1 MIIIMVEPKKKI
13 KLNFLLNNYNK
24 IGTPKKKKKKKKQL
38 GVEEG
43 GVGEGSLLHKF

>member
-1 MIIIMVEPKKKI
+1 V
-13 KLNFLLNNYNK
+13 FLKHDNNN
-24 IGTPKKKKKKKKQL
+24 GRAKKKKKKKQL

>member
-1 MIIIMVEPKKKI
+1 MIIIMVE
-13 KLNFLLNNYNK
+13 
-24 IGTPKKKKKKKKQL
+24 PKKKKKKKKQL

>member
-1 MIIIMVEPKKKI
+1 V
-13 KLNFLLNNYNK
+13 FLKHDNNN
-24 IGTPKKKKKKKKQL
+24 GRAKKKKKKKKL

>member
-1 MIIIMVEPKKKI
+1 V
-13 KLNFLLNNYNK
+13 FLKHDNNN
-24 IGTPKKKKKKKKQL
+24 GRAKKKKKKKKQL

>member
-1 MIIIMVEPKKKI
+1 V
-13 KLNFLLNNYNK
+13 FLKHDNNNGRAK
-24 IGTPKKKKKKKKQL
+24 KKKKKKKKQL

>member
-1 MIIIMVEPKKKI
+1 MIIIMVEPKKK
-13 KLNFLLNNYNK
+13 
-24 IGTPKKKKKKKKQL
+24 KKKKKKL

>member
-1 MIIIMVEPKKKI
+1 MIIIMVEP
-13 KLNFLLNNYNK
+13 
-24 IGTPKKKKKKKKQL
+24 KKKKKKKQL

>member
-1 MIIIMVEPKKKI
+1 MKI
-13 KLNFLLNNYNK
+13 KMVFQ
-24 IGTPKKKKKKKKQL
+24 KKKKKKKKQL

>member
-1 MIIIMVEPKKKI
+1 MIIIMV
-13 KLNFLLNNYNK
+13 NQ
-24 IGTPKKKKKKKKQL
+24 KKKKKKKKQL

>member
-1 MIIIMVEPKKKI
+1 V
-13 KLNFLLNNYNK
+13 FLKHDNNN
-24 IGTPKKKKKKKKQL
+24 GRAKKKKKKKKKL